1 MKEKLQACLRKMK
14 REQLLV
20 LGLIGLLLLVLALP
34 VKEKEQ
40 QKGEGGQGESSSA
53 AGETVQEAGGREDLQ
68 SQLEEALS
76 QVEGVGQVKVLITM
90 ETTGERVVEKDT
102 PDTTQKNSQQDSQGG
117 TQNQETVS
125 REESTV
131 YEKGEDGRETPY
143 VTSEILPQIRGVL
156 VIAQGGGNPETVQ
169 QIQEAVEALFH
180 LEAHKIKVM
189 KMK

>member
-1 MKEKLQACLRKMK
+1 MKEKLQNYLRKMK

-20 LGLIGLLLLVLALP
+20 LGLLGLLLLVLALP
-34 VKEKEQ
+34 VKKKEQ
-40 QKGEGGQGESSSA
+40 ESEEVLKTVESSETT
-53 AGETVQEAGGREDLQ
+53 GEEGTREELQ
-68 SQLEEALS
+68 KQLEEALY
-76 QVEGVGQVKVLITM
+76 QVEGVGEVKVMITM
-90 ETTGERVVEKDT
+90 DTTGERVVEKDT
-102 PDTTQKNSQQDSQGG
+102 PDSSEKSSQQDSQGG

-131 YEKGEDGRETPY
+131 YEKAEDGRELPY

-156 VIAQGGGNPETVQ
+156 VIAQGGGNPEIVQ